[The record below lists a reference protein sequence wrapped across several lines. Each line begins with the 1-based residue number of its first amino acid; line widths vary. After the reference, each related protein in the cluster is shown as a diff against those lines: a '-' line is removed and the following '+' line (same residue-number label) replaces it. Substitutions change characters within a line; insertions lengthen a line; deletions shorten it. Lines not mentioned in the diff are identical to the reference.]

1 MSKIGI
7 MGGTFNPIHYGH
19 LLIAENALDQ
29 LGLDKVRFLPNGTPP
44 HKHGNEIIEAV
55 HRLHM
60 VELAIDGRDGFVID
74 DSEITC
80 DDISYTYLTM
90 ERLKQN
96 HPENEYYLIMGGD
109 SLYEFST
116 WKYPE
121 RICRCAI
128 LSAAVRDE
136 YQMQQ
141 LQTVAIEL
149 TKKMNAHITFI
160 QTPNFSVS
168 SSEIRSR
175 IARGQSIRYQLPD
188 SVIEYIK
195 KNNLYQTFEDKEA

>member
-29 LGLDKVRFLPNGTPP
+29 LGLDEVRFLPNGTPP

-60 VELAIDGRDGFVID
+60 VACAIKERPGFIID

-80 DDISYTYLTM
+80 DTISYTYLTM
-90 ERLKQN
+90 ERFVES
-96 HPENEYYLIMGGD
+96 HPEHDYYLIMGGD
-109 SLYEFST
+109 SLYDFST

-121 RICRCAI
+121 RICRCAV
-128 LSAAVRDE
+128 LAAAVRDE

-141 LQTVAIEL
+141 LQTVAFEL
-149 TKKMNAHITFI
+149 SKKMNAQITFI
-160 QTPNFSVS
+160 QSPNISVS
-168 SSEIRSR
+168 SSEIRRRVS
-175 IARGQSIRYQLPD
+175 IGQSIRYQLPD
-188 SVIEYIK
+188 SVLEYIMT
-195 KNNLYQTFEDKEA
+195 NHLYQ